1 MVKNLSKQSEKASD
15 FLKKE
20 VGEVPKHAVVLEK
33 YDAQVSDAL
42 QTMRTKILGD
52 GKLSKKTKEL
62 IRIGIAT
69 SIRLPKDPFARLHA
83 FAAVKAGAT
92 PEEVHEAVEVALL
105 ICGLSGYA
113 EYGYAVVQ
121 EAENVSKGA

>member
-1 MVKNLSKQSEKASD
+1 MTSEKEKASD

-20 VGEVPKHAVVLEK
+20 VGEVPKHSLVLEK
-33 YDAQVSDAL
+33 YDTQVSDSL
-42 QTMRTKILGD
+42 QVMRTKILGD

-62 IRIGIAT
+62 IRVGIAA
-69 SIRLPKDPFARLHA
+69 SIRLPRDPFARLHA

-92 PEEVHEAVEVALL
+92 PDEIHEAVEVALL
-105 ICGLSGYA
+105 FCGLSGYA

-121 EAENVSKGA
+121 EAEAIFNK

>member
-1 MVKNLSKQSEKASD
+1 MSKQSERASD

-33 YDAQVSDAL
+33 YDSAVSDAL
-42 QTMRTKILGD
+42 QTMRTKILSD
-52 GKLSKKTKEL
+52 GKLSKKAKEL
-62 IRIGIAT
+62 IRIGIAA

-83 FAAVKAGAT
+83 FAAVKSGAT
-92 PEEVHEAVEVALL
+92 PEEIHEAVEVALL
-105 ICGLSGYA
+105 FCGLSGYA

-121 EAENVSKGA
+121 EAENISKSA